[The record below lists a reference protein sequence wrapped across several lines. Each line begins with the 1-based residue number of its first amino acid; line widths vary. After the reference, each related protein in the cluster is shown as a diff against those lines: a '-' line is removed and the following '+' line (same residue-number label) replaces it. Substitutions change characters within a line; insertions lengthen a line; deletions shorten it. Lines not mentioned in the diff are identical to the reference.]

1 MDKVLSKNRLYI
13 ILVQSQLRGKLYFSI
28 ICTKYIYVLKNYV
41 KAIAT
46 YYVTEFVTA
55 RDNVI

>member
-1 MDKVLSKNRLYI
+1 MDKVLSKNRLSI
-13 ILVQSQLRGKLYFSI
+13 PTPRGKLYFSI
-28 ICTKYIYVLKNYV
+28 ICTKYIYVSKNYV